1 MQATQAELTLQRHAT
16 RNFWLNVLDGM
27 SFVFGMSMVSRLTVL
42 PLFVA
47 RLSSERW
54 VQGLLP
60 TITQTGWV
68 LPTLFMA
75 PLVAS
80 LPRRKPLIMTVTI
93 GERVPMLMLG
103 LLLVFWPSL
112 APATLLAFFFLLYSV
127 QSFSGGFIATAWQ
140 DFISRLI
147 PERRWGTFFGLQFG
161 LGGGIGVAGA
171 AVASGILASQPF
183 PQSVG
188 ILALICF
195 GAMILSYIFMSLT
208 VEPAQPVEPRQ
219 PMRAFLRGIGPML
232 RRNPPFRS
240 YLFCRAA
247 IALGLLG
254 HNFVTAAALE
264 RFHLADSEVGVF
276 TAVLLAAQAIS
287 HISFG
292 TLADRWGHKQVLEVA
307 TALGLIA
314 LVMAI
319 AAPVSAWFFPI
330 FVLVGAAQAGYQLT
344 GYTVVLSFSTPAERP
359 AYIGVANTM
368 LAPVAMLGPLLA
380 GSLAEATSYTVLF
393 VILVLI
399 GLIGVVAL
407 HWGVPAPQRVAQPA
421 AGGE

>member
-1 MQATQAELTLQRHAT
+1 MEITQAEVVLKRHAT
-16 RNFWLNVLDGM
+16 RNFWLNVFDGM
-27 SFVFGMSMVSRLTVL
+27 AFVFGISMVSRLTVL

-47 RLSSERW
+47 RLSGERW

-80 LPRRKPLIMTVTI
+80 LPRRKPLIMAVTI
-93 GERVPMLMLG
+93 GERVPMLLLG
-103 LLLVFWPSL
+103 LLLLFWPGL
-112 APATLLAFFFLLYSV
+112 APSALLIIFFLLYAV

-161 LGGGIGVAGA
+161 LGGVLGVAGA
-171 AVASGILASQPF
+171 AVASGILATQPF

-195 GAMILSYIFMSLT
+195 GAMILSYIFLGLT
-208 VEPAQPVEPRQ
+208 VEPPQPVEPRQ
-219 PMRAFLRGIGPML
+219 PMRAFLSGIVPML

-254 HNFVTAAALE
+254 HSFVTASALE
-264 RFHLADSEVGVF
+264 RFHLADREVGVF

-287 HISFG
+287 HIGFG
-292 TLADRWGHKQVLEVA
+292 ALADRWGHKQVLELA
-307 TALGLIA
+307 TALGLLA
-314 LVMAI
+314 LVLVI
-319 AAPVSAWFFPI
+319 VAPTAAWFFPI
-330 FVLVGAAQAGYQLT
+330 FALVGAAQAGYQLT

-359 AYIGVANTM
+359 AYIGVANTT

-380 GSLAEATSYTVLF
+380 GWLAEATSYTVLF
-393 VILVLI
+393 VLLTLI
-399 GLIGVVAL
+399 GLVGVVAL
-407 HWGVPAPQRVAQPA
+407 HWRVAAPQRSAQPA
-421 AGGE
+421 ASGE

>member
-1 MQATQAELTLQRHAT
+1 MQNSQSEIILKRHAT

-27 SFVFGMSMVSRLTVL
+27 AFVFGMSMVSRLTVL

-103 LLLVFWPSL
+103 LLLLFWPGL
-112 APATLLAFFFLLYSV
+112 APATLLVIFFSLYAV
-127 QSFSGGFIATAWQ
+127 QTFSGGFIATAWQ

-161 LGGGIGVAGA
+161 LGGVLGVAGA
-171 AVASGILASQPF
+171 AVASGILATQPF

-195 GAMILSYIFMSLT
+195 GALILSYIFLGLT
-208 VEPAQPVEPRQ
+208 VEPPQPVEPRQ
-219 PMRAFLRGIGPML
+219 PMRAFLSGIGPML
-232 RRNPPFRS
+232 RRNLAFRR
-240 YLFCRAA
+240 YLFCRSA
-247 IALGLLG
+247 IALGLIG
-254 HNFVTAAALE
+254 HSFVTAAALE
-264 RFHLADSEVGVF
+264 RFHLADAEVGVF
-276 TAVLLAAQAIS
+276 TGVLLAAQALS
-287 HISFG
+287 HISLG
-292 TLADRWGHKQVLEVA
+292 ALADRWGHKQVLELA
-307 TALGLIA
+307 TAFGLIA
-314 LVMAI
+314 LLLTI
-319 AAPVSAWFFPI
+319 LAPTTRWFFPI
-330 FVLVGAAQAGYQLT
+330 FALVGAAQAGYQLT
-344 GYTVVLSFSTPAERP
+344 GFTVVLSFSTPAERP

-380 GSLAEATSYTVLF
+380 GSLAEATGYNMLF
-393 VILVLI
+393 ATLLLI
-399 GLIGVVAL
+399 GLVGLMML
-407 HWGVPAPQRVAQPA
+407 HWRVPTPQRAAPA
-421 AGGE
+421 VSSE

>member
-1 MQATQAELTLQRHAT
+1 MQDTLSDSILKRHAT

-27 SFVFGMSMVSRLTVL
+27 AFVFGISLVSRLTVL

-80 LPRRKPLIMTVTI
+80 LPRRKPLMMTVTI
-93 GERVPMLMLG
+93 GERVPFLILGIVLLLWPGLTPG
-103 LLLVFWPSL
+103 LLLSI
-112 APATLLAFFFLLYSV
+112 FFILYSV
-127 QSFSGGFIATAWQ
+127 ATFSGGFIVTAWQ

-161 LGGGIGVAGA
+161 LGGVLGVAGA
-171 AVASGILASQPF
+171 AVASGILATQPF

-195 GAMILSYIFMSLT
+195 GAMILSYIFLGLT
-208 VEPAQPVEPRQ
+208 VEPPQPVEPRQ
-219 PMRAFLRGIGPML
+219 PMRAFLSGIGPML
-232 RRNPPFRS
+232 RRNPAFRR

-247 IALGLLG
+247 IALGLIG
-254 HNFVTAAALE
+254 HSFVTAAALE
-264 RFHLADSEVGVF
+264 RFHLADAEVGVF
-276 TAVLLAAQAIS
+276 TGVLLAAQAVS
-287 HISFG
+287 HMSLG
-292 TLADRWGHKQVLEVA
+292 ALADRWGHKQVLELA

-314 LVMAI
+314 LLVTVL
-319 AAPVSAWFFPI
+319 APTTLWFFPI
-330 FVLVGAAQAGYQLT
+330 FALVGAAQAGYQLT
-344 GYTVVLSFSTPAERP
+344 GFTVVLSFSTPAERP

-380 GSLAEATSYTVLF
+380 GSLAEATNYNVLF
-393 VILVLI
+393 VTLLLI
-399 GLIGVVAL
+399 GLVGLTAL
-407 HWGVPAPQRVAQPA
+407 HLRVPTPQRAIPA
-421 AGGE
+421 VSSE